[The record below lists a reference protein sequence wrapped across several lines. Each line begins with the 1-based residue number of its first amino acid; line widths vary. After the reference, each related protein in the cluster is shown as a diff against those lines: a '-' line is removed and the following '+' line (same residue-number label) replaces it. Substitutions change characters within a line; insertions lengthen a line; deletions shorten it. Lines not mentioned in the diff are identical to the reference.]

1 MKTQNKIL
9 LGLLFLFVVL
19 QFFRPDWN
27 NGERY
32 GPEHISKVYA
42 TPPEVDKILER
53 ACYTCHSNNTTY
65 PWYAQVQ
72 PVGLW
77 LQHHVDEGKAE
88 LNFSTA
94 ASYTPKKL
102 KHKME
107 EMVEMIKSGEMPLKS
122 YTWLHNESQL
132 TNAERGLLIAWAKG
146 YIFN

>member
-1 MKTQNKIL
+1 MKTKNKIALVL
-9 LGLLFLFVVL
+9 LAVFIAI

-27 NGERY
+27 KGERY
-32 GPEHISKVYA
+32 GPEHISNVYA

-53 ACYTCHSNNTTY
+53 ACYNCHSNSTNY

-72 PVGLW
+72 PAGWW
-77 LQHHVDEGKAE
+77 LQSHVNEGKHHF
-88 LNFSTA
+88 NFSIATTYPPA
-94 ASYTPKKL
+94 KL

-107 EMVEMIKSGEMPLKS
+107 EVVDVMKSGEMPLKS

-146 YIFN
+146 YIFK